1 MTRIFLKRYNM
12 KNKLYR
18 LLAALLLACM
28 LLSSVSCAVNT
39 PEETTTPVT
48 EIPAETTAPE
58 ITFSIT
64 EDYYLV
70 RPDETDQTEVQAIQ
84 LLSRG
89 ITSAYGFRCLMTTD
103 FKKPSEEVKPNEF
116 EILIGKTNRAESI
129 EVSAD
134 LAYYEWVYKVY
145 SENVIVI
152 CGGSPEAT
160 LAAAHA
166 FLKDVIGYEED
177 AEQNILSAG
186 SAAEIKI
193 PTEKGYIHDY
203 PVKTITICGRDIAEY
218 SIVTSSENNSGID
231 TVVGG
236 ISRICGKN
244 LPVVTLEGYKGGP
257 AIFFGC
263 AKPDGSHYESSIYG
277 NNRYY
282 ITESDGNFFI
292 DFKSKSTGES
302 AAERFVSEFF
312 PEDAIGELTVTPEKG
327 NVITGLHI
335 KSGINGLVLDESS
348 EKVLAE
354 GITYVEELYLDKDGA
369 PVRAYAVII
378 KKGAASIQTT
388 MPSDSAEKIGSVSNM
403 KNQLTAAINNGK
415 NVIAGVN
422 ADFFDMGGTNIMRG
436 LCVKDGVEIHPVS
449 DRPWFG
455 ITQDGDAVMG
465 EASDYRNY
473 KGKLMT
479 AVGGSN
485 IILKRDSVVAP
496 TGTDFADTRHP
507 RTAAGVTA
515 DGTLVLLV
523 VDGRQ
528 PAISNGAS
536 LCDLAFIFAR
546 YGCIDA
552 VNLDGGGSSTFII
565 KEDSALVTKNS
576 PSAGSLR
583 AVADGLMVIL
593 P

>member
-1 MTRIFLKRYNM
+1 
-12 KNKLYR
+12 
-18 LLAALLLACM
+18 
-28 LLSSVSCAVNT
+28 
-39 PEETTTPVT
+39 
-48 EIPAETTAPE
+48 
-58 ITFSIT
+58 
-64 EDYYLV
+64 
-70 RPDETDQTEVQAIQ
+70 
-84 LLSRG
+84 
-89 ITSAYGFRCLMTTD
+89 
-103 FKKPSEEVKPNEF
+103 
-116 EILIGKTNRAESI
+116 
-129 EVSAD
+129 
-134 LAYYEWVYKVY
+134 
-145 SENVIVI
+145 
-152 CGGSPEAT
+152 
-160 LAAAHA
+160 
-166 FLKDVIGYEED
+166 
-177 AEQNILSAG
+177 
-186 SAAEIKI
+186 
-193 PTEKGYIHDY
+193 
-203 PVKTITICGRDIAEY
+203 
-218 SIVTSSENNSGID
+218 
-231 TVVGG
+231 
-236 ISRICGKN
+236 
-244 LPVVTLEGYKGGP
+244 
-257 AIFFGC
+257 
-263 AKPDGSHYESSIYG
+263 
-277 NNRYY
+277 
-282 ITESDGNFFI
+282 
-292 DFKSKSTGES
+292 
-302 AAERFVSEFF
+302 
-312 PEDAIGELTVTPEKG
+312 
-327 NVITGLHI
+327 
-335 KSGINGLVLDESS
+335 
-348 EKVLAE
+348 
-354 GITYVEELYLDKDGA
+354 
-369 PVRAYAVII
+369 
-378 KKGAASIQTT
+378 